1 MRDSTVAVLT
11 ALFFVSELAL
21 AVSRRSRRAEGATR
35 ADRGSLRALWIVI
48 TLAIMAAVALAGFPQ
63 TRLPFPPAAIRA
75 AAFVLLAGGIAFRW
89 WAVITL
95 GKFFTV
101 DVATHADH
109 ALVDTGPFRL
119 VRHPSY
125 TGILLAFLGFGVSL
139 GNGLSLIVLMT
150 PIVLA
155 FAYRMRVEE
164 ALLRETLGAPY
175 VAYCARTKR
184 LIPGVL

>member
-1 MRDSTVAVLT
+1 MHDSTVGILVL
-11 ALFFVSELAL
+11 LFFGSELVLAL
-21 AVSRRSRRAEGATR
+21 VRRARGAPGATR
-35 ADRGSLRALWIVI
+35 ADGGSLRVLWIVI
-48 TLAIMAAVALAGFPQ
+48 TLAIVAAVSCSGYPK
-63 TRLPFPPAAIRA
+63 TRLPFTPAAIRA
-75 AAFVLLAGGIAFRW
+75 AALVLLVGGLLFRW

-109 ALVDTGPFRL
+109 ALVCTGPFRL

-125 TGILLAFLGFGVSL
+125 TGLLLAFSGFGVSM
-139 GNGLSLIVLMT
+139 GNALSLVVLMT

-155 FAYRMRVEE
+155 FAYRMGVEE
-164 ALLRETLGAPY
+164 AALRRNLGEAY

-184 LIPGVL
+184 LIPGVI

>member
-1 MRDSTVAVLT
+1 MRDATVPLLMAV
-11 ALFFVSELAL
+11 FFASELAL
-21 AVSRRSRRAEGATR
+21 ALVRRSRSAPGATR
-35 ADRGSLRALWIVI
+35 ADRGSLRVLWIVI
-48 TLAIMAAVALAGFPQ
+48 TLSIMSAVALAGVPA
-63 TRLPFPPAAIRA
+63 TRLPFSPAALRGA
-75 AAFVLLAGGIAFRW
+75 AVVCLLGGIAFRW

-125 TGILLAFLGFGVSL
+125 TGLLLAFLGFGISL
-139 GNGLSLIVLMT
+139 GHASSLVVLMT
-150 PIVLA
+150 PIAAA

-164 ALLRETLGAPY
+164 SALRKALGPSY
-175 VAYCARTKR
+175 EAYCARTKR

>member
-1 MRDSTVAVLT
+1 VRDPTVGLLVL
-11 ALFFVSELAL
+11 LFFGSELVLAL
-21 AVSRRSRRAEGATR
+21 VRRARAASGATR

-48 TLAIMAAVALAGFPQ
+48 TLAIFAAVLVSGYPR
-63 TRLPFPPAAIRA
+63 TRLPFPPGAIRTA
-75 AAFVLLAGGIAFRW
+75 ALILLVGGLLFRW

-125 TGILLAFLGFGVSL
+125 TGLLLAFSGFGVSM
-139 GNGLSLIVLMT
+139 GNALSLVVLMT
-150 PIVLA
+150 PIILA

-164 ALLRETLGAPY
+164 AALRLQLGEAY

-184 LIPGVL
+184 LIPGVV